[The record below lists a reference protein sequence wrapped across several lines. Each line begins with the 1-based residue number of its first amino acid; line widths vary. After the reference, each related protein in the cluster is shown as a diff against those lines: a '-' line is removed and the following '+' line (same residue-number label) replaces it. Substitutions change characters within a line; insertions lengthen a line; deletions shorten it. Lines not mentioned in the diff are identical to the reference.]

1 MYMTQM
7 NFYIYLSIV
16 SKVEKTN
23 KILLVY
29 DILIIEYD
37 KLISSLNFCDQY

>member
-1 MYMTQM
+1 M